1 MTATLLLLSLLAA
14 PLAAHEAAPDGSR
27 SKTKS
32 GENAAKQKLAPASDD
47 DDEDED
53 GASPAVNP
61 PVAKPAS
68 KAATASVDPPR
79 FALDPPPQ
87 DPDEASLLAVHRVY
101 VDRLTGGATAAQLR
115 DLIISALQGTKL
127 FVLTENEQ
135 RADAVL
141 RGAAEDL
148 MFTDKFSSSEGL
160 SARGNS
166 SDSSNSSGT
175 SGLAHYGSGRSRSMG
190 AGISDNDS
198 VHIEERKHEAM
209 ATVRLVNRD
218 GDVLWSTTQESLGGK
233 FKGASAD
240 VADKIARQLAADI
253 ERTRR
258 VRRLP

>member
-1 MTATLLLLSLLAA
+1 MIATLLLLGLLAA
-14 PLAAHEAAPDGSR
+14 PVAVPDGSR
-27 SKTKS
+27 SKTES
-32 GENAAKQKLAPASDD
+32 GEKAPKQKLALASD

-53 GASPAVNP
+53 GASAPVNP

-79 FALDPPPQ
+79 FALDPPPR

-148 MFTDKFSSSEGL
+148 LFTDKFSSSEGL

-166 SDSSNSSGT
+166 SDSSNSS
-175 SGLAHYGSGRSRSMG
+175 SGSSIFHSGSGRSLSMG
-190 AGISDNDS
+190 AGISENDA

-209 ATVRLVNRD
+209 AAVRLVNRD

-233 FKGASAD
+233 FKGAGAD

-258 VRRLP
+258 MRRLP